1 MDRCC
6 NTITSSG
13 LPDRLRPG
21 FWDNNGRCCGT
32 AGVLALALDRVVEVG
47 DSLSFADLLVDD
59 LTARATVDAAGARWS
74 NYEYQ
79 ATPPELTRTL
89 AGRWETLESSP
100 NSSATHESVRASQT
114 PTRPRGPT
122 IHLHAGKVPRRWES
136 AKAVVDNVDYAS
148 WLNQRREGRAQCQP
162 CCC

>member
-79 ATPPELTRTL
+79 ATPPELDPDSGWAMGN
-89 AGRWETLESSP
+89 AGIVPELLRYARVCT
-100 NSSATHESVRASQT
+100 
-114 PTRPRGPT
+114 
-122 IHLHAGKVPRRWES
+122 GKSDTYTAPWPDHPP
-136 AKAVVDNVDYAS
+136 A
-148 WLNQRREGRAQCQP
+148 RREGAAEMGERQGRGG
-162 CCC
+162 